1 MKKSIILDYKEYNCT
16 DEKIPLMADEVIF
29 EIVDKKGRMTYVIA
43 NPMDLLGECISTVW
57 TIESVV
63 DLSDTIFPDEMVYDD
78 EYYKSTYF
86 PTKEEEEAASKFFN
100 ETNEKTNGRN

>member
-16 DEKIPLMADEVIF
+16 DETIPLMNDEVIF
-29 EIVDKKGRMTYVIA
+29 EIVDKKGRMTYAIA
-43 NPMDLLGECISTVW
+43 NPMDLLGECISKVW
-57 TIESVV
+57 AIESVV

-86 PTKEEEEAASKFFN
+86 PTKEEEEAAIKFFN
-100 ETNEKTNGRN
+100 ENREEDGRQ

>member
-1 MKKSIILDYKEYNCT
+1 MN
-16 DEKIPLMADEVIF
+16 DEVIF

-43 NPMDLLGECISTVW
+43 NPMDLLGECISKVW

-86 PTKEEEEAASKFFN
+86 PTKEEEEAATKFFN
-100 ETNEKTNGRN
+100 ENRNEDGRQ